1 VFTPSCKNHR
11 GGVKK
16 MIYYLYGVNPSSYK
30 KILIAYGKDKKELE
44 RLQGIAKKL
53 SYTNFEIRG

>member
-1 VFTPSCKNHR
+1 MT
-11 GGVKK
+11 
-16 MIYYLYGVNPSSYK
+16 YYLYGINPNNYK

-44 RLQGIAKKL
+44 RLQGIAEKL